1 MPWIQSQSSEF
12 GFNFCLLLQINSAQQ
27 LLELI
32 NKLTK
37 VVGHSSNIQ
46 KPIILTFLCVNI
58 EISGRE
64 SKKKKKSLLKLPPK
78 DNIKYPGKNLTKE
91 VKDLNM
97 ENCKTLIKEIEG
109 DSKK

>member
-1 MPWIQSQSSEF
+1 M
-12 GFNFCLLLQINSAQQ
+12 QINSAQQ

-32 NKLTK
+32 NNLSK
-37 VVGHSSNIQ
+37 VVGHKSNIQ
-46 KPIILTFLCVNI
+46 KPVILTDFFVLTLKYQEEKV
-58 EISGRE
+58 
-64 SKKKKKSLLKLPPK
+64 KKKTLLKLPPK

-97 ENCKTLIKEIEG
+97 DNCKTLIKEIEG